1 MVTNAPWTDVHIANT
16 IRYENLNRETK
27 ELRFA
32 PSKLETL
39 IDNKGDKLGISN
51 ETTIFW
57 TPLK

>member
-1 MVTNAPWTDVHIANT
+1 LE
-16 IRYENLNRETK
+16 RSTK

-32 PSKLETL
+32 PTKLETL

-51 ETTIFW
+51 ESTPFW